1 MASISDLEVK
11 VAVVNGD
18 EIQREIKGLR
28 HDLAAAFSAETWTQR
43 AGWMLIGMLIGVFAC
58 IAAEL
63 K

>member
-18 EIQREIKGLR
+18 EIQREINGLR
-28 HDLAAAFSAETWTQR
+28 QDLADTRSSDWMER
-43 AGWMLIGMLIGVFAC
+43 AGWMLVGGLMGILSC
-58 IAAEL
+58 IYWSL